1 MTASDHDSGKITSAA
16 KDMVL
21 SALERDQLAGMK
33 KQQLPRRRLA
43 GVEVAV
49 LWSLRIYLVF
59 MVVVVVYKTLFA
71 PR

>member
-1 MTASDHDSGKITSAA
+1 MAATEHDGLKMTSAA

-43 GVEVAV
+43 GIEVAV

-59 MVVVVVYKTLFA
+59 MVVVVIYKMLLA
-71 PR
+71 AH

>member
-1 MTASDHDSGKITSAA
+1 MAASEHDGLKITTAA
-16 KDMVL
+16 KDMVM

-33 KQQLPRRRLA
+33 KQPLPRRRLA

-49 LWSLRIYLVF
+49 LWSLRLYLVF

>member
-1 MTASDHDSGKITSAA
+1 MAANEHDEIKISTAA

-33 KQQLPRRRLA
+33 KQPLPRRRLA

-49 LWSLRIYLVF
+49 LWSLRLYLVF
-59 MVVVVVYKTLFA
+59 MVVVVIYKTLLA